1 MSRPSDKHKSL
12 AADLASLMP
21 ITDENK
27 QQVFD
32 LLKQLGYDNL
42 PEIKQESFDESGFE
56 NHVGIYK
63 PETKNGEVHY
73 IRDVALKGRW
83 SYYADVQSIPPKSDK
98 KRIVLLGESVT
109 RGFLLDPEYTPALVL
124 DQLLNSAQGEPYEVI
139 DLAETNLGMA
149 GIRERYASCTALQPD
164 LVIFFAGNNW
174 REDLLLSI
182 ANDPEK
188 QEKIKALT
196 DDVKGIGTVKPQVE
210 VYFKEIVS
218 DFIAE
223 VGGIAKEN
231 DFPVLFAIPEF
242 NLLDCRSTPKERVI
256 SELPVEQLSVWL
268 QAKENAEQNI
278 KAKTYSEAELHA
290 QKMIDIDPS
299 HPYGFELLADCK
311 IHSEDYDAARNYFEI
326 ARDTAL
332 FCRTNSKPRVFKVIQ
347 NTINEE
353 APAQNISVVDL
364 PAVFKNHLNG
374 KVPGRDMFL
383 DYCHLTVEGIQ
394 VAMEAIYK
402 QVLGI
407 FNDTRREHKAA
418 TSIKPSG
425 EVLALGHLFAAIH
438 NAHWGQSYEILLHHC
453 TESLANHKD
462 IAKTM
467 VYYCDMISRNASNH
481 VCKSLEKIL
490 EDNNKLDR
498 YVHALIPGKDMKNME
513 LELVDAMT
521 TVLQAN
527 GVNIKEYLTNLRIE
541 EHGIKNGTVDLLQ
554 PYYHA
559 TSYDEYQGTKTAFL
573 QARDV
578 TSEFFVVA
586 ESSNQAQLK
595 ISLRT
600 PGMES
605 GMIQSA
611 TISVNDTELRVVDV
625 ANNWNTY
632 QLDISNDYLKDGVN
646 VVKVLWPIAENHYQ
660 PQLNDNGS
668 LSILDAAYRVFGEVC
683 NMTVTTIK

>member
-1 MSRPSDKHKSL
+1 MSRPSDNHKSL

-32 LLKQLGYDNL
+32 LLKQLGYENL
-42 PEIKQESFDESGFE
+42 PEMKQDSFDESGFE
-56 NHVGIYK
+56 NHIGIYK
-63 PETKNGEVHY
+63 PETKNGAVHY
-73 IRDVALKGRW
+73 TRDVALKGRW
-83 SYYADVQSIPPKSDK
+83 SYFADVQSIPPKSDK

-124 DQLLNSAQGEPYEVI
+124 DQLLNSQQEEQYEVI
-139 DLAETNLGMA
+139 DLAETNLGMI
-149 GIRERYASCTALQPD
+149 GIRERFARCTALQPD

-174 REDLLLSI
+174 REDLLISI

-196 DDVKGIGTVKPQVE
+196 DDVKGIANVKPQVE
-210 VYFKEIVS
+210 TYFKEIVS
-218 DFIAE
+218 DFITE
-223 VGGIAKEN
+223 VGGISKEH
-231 DFPVLFAIPEF
+231 DFNVLFAIPEF

-256 SELPVEQLSVWL
+256 SELPVAQLSAWI
-268 QAKENAEQNI
+268 QAKENAEQHI
-278 KAKTYSEAELHA
+278 KAKTFSEAELYA

-311 IHSEDYDAARNYFEI
+311 IHNEDYDAARIYFET

-353 APAQNISVVDL
+353 APAQNITVVDL
-364 PAVFKNHLNG
+364 PKVFENHLNG

-383 DYCHLTVEGIQ
+383 DYCHLSVEGIQ
-394 VAMEAIYK
+394 VAMEAIYT

-407 FNDTRREHKAA
+407 FNDTRSVHKEV
-418 TSIKPSG
+418 TSIRPSR

-453 TESLANHKD
+453 TAALANHKE

-578 TSEFFVVA
+578 SSEFFVVA
-586 ESSNQAQLK
+586 ESSNKAQLK

-611 TISVNDTELRVVDV
+611 TISINDTVIRVVDV

-632 QLDISNDYLKDGVN
+632 ELDIPNNNLKDGVN
-646 VVKVLWPIAENHYQ
+646 VIKVLWPVVENYYQ
-660 PQLNDNGS
+660 AQPNDNGS

-683 NMTVTTIK
+683 NMTVTTI

>member
-1 MSRPSDKHKSL
+1 MSRPSDNHKSL

-27 QQVFD
+27 QQVFE
-32 LLKQLGYDNL
+32 LLKQLGYENL
-42 PEIKQESFDESGFE
+42 PEVKQESFDESGFE
-56 NHVGIYK
+56 NHIGIYK

-73 IRDVALKGRW
+73 TRDVALKGRW
-83 SYYADVQSIPPKSDK
+83 SYFADVQSIPPKSDK

-124 DQLLNSAQGEPYEVI
+124 DQLLNSQQEEQYEVI
-139 DLAETNLGMA
+139 DLAETNLGMV
-149 GIRERYASCTALQPD
+149 GIRQRFERCTALQPD

-174 REDLLLSI
+174 REDLLISI
-182 ANDPEK
+182 ANDQEK
-188 QEKIKALT
+188 QETIKALT
-196 DDVKGIGTVKPQVE
+196 DDVKGIATVKPQVE
-210 VYFKEIVS
+210 AYFKEIVS
-218 DFIAE
+218 DFITE
-223 VGGIAKEN
+223 VGGVAQKNE
-231 DFPVLFAIPEF
+231 FKVLFAIPEF

-256 SELPVEQLSVWL
+256 SELPVEQLSAWI
-268 QAKENAEQNI
+268 QAKEYAEQNI
-278 KAKTYSEAELHA
+278 KAKTFSEAELYA

-311 IHSEDYDAARNYFEI
+311 IHSGDYEAARYYFET

-347 NTINEE
+347 NTINDE
-353 APAQNISVVDL
+353 APAQNITVVDL
-364 PAVFKNHLNG
+364 PEVFKNHLNG

-383 DYCHLTVEGIQ
+383 DYCHLSVEGIQ
-394 VAMEAIYK
+394 VAMESIYT

-407 FNDTRREHKAA
+407 FNDTRTAHKEV
-418 TSIKPSG
+418 TSIRPSK

-453 TESLANHKD
+453 TEALANHKE

-586 ESSNQAQLK
+586 ESSNKAQLK

-611 TISVNDTELRVVDV
+611 TISVNNTELRVVDV

-632 QLDISNDYLKDGVN
+632 ELEISNDYLKDGVN
-646 VVKVLWPIAENHYQ
+646 VIKVLWPVVENHYQ
-660 PQLNDNGS
+660 AQPNDNGS

-683 NMTVTTIK
+683 NMTVTTI